1 MKMHVNQ
8 DDNRSITFRHNL
20 LVSFSFVELYPLST
34 WCEQS
39 PLKGNFACDS
49 IEVFCL
55 VYAEKE
61 EAPHLLTGYLDTN
74 TDNVLN

>member
-1 MKMHVNQ
+1 MKMHVSQ
-8 DDNRSITFRHNL
+8 DHNRSITFRQNL
-20 LVSFSFVELYPLST
+20 LVSFSFVELDSSST

-49 IEVFCL
+49 TEMFSL

-74 TDNVLN
+74 TDNVLR